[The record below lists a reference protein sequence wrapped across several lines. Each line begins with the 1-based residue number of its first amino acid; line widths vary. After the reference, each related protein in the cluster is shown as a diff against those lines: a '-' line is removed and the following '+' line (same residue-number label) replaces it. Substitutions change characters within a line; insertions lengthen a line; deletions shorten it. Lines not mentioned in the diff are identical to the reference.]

1 MNDSGRTDGKT
12 AHKQLLQE
20 LTALRKRVAEL
31 EETQAEFE
39 QQGGNKMKKLLF
51 GTMLFGLVSVVPI
64 PTMAAVDINV
74 NIALPPPIAFAAP
87 PQLIV
92 IPETYV

>member
-1 MNDSGRTDGKT
+1 
-12 AHKQLLQE
+12 
-20 LTALRKRVAEL
+20 
-31 EETQAEFE
+31 
-39 QQGGNKMKKLLF
+39 MKKLLF